1 MSLRTHNHKRKKT
14 MHPAITK
21 IIACQVVIEELLPLL
36 PEGTDYETLDLGL
49 HVNPDKLRA
58 TLQERIDASNK
69 EKGTILLGYG
79 LCSRAVVG
87 LRSKTCSLVVP
98 CTDDCIGI
106 FLGSREAYLKQLKAE
121 PGSYYLTKGWIEAG
135 DNMFGPQNQIVQRY
149 GKEKAEAL
157 IKKMLQNYTRLVFIN
172 TGKYRVEQYR
182 EYTERTASRYG
193 LRFEEIL
200 GATTL
205 VDKMA
210 NGPWD
215 EDFLVIP
222 PGQTIT
228 YESFYES
235 PRWTTPVT
243 TDGFGNADQ
252 R

>member
-1 MSLRTHNHKRKKT
+1 V
-14 MHPAITK
+14 HPAITR
-21 IIACQVVIEELLPLL
+21 ILACQVVIEELLPLL

-49 HVNPDKLRA
+49 HVNPDKLRT
-58 TLQERIDASNK
+58 TLQERINASGK

-87 LRSKTCSLVVP
+87 LRSERCFLVVP
-98 CTDDCIGI
+98 CVDDCIGI
-106 FLGSREAYLKQLKAE
+106 FLGSREAYLKQVKAE
-121 PGSYYLTKGWIEAG
+121 PGTYYLTKGWIEAG
-135 DNMFGPQNQIVQRY
+135 DNLFGDQNQIIQRY
-149 GKEKAEAL
+149 GPEQAEVL

-172 TGKYRVEQYR
+172 TGKYRVEHYR
-182 EYTERTASRYG
+182 DYAERTASRFG
-193 LRFEEIL
+193 LRFQEII

-215 EDFLVIP
+215 GDFVVIP

-228 YESFYES
+228 YEAFYES
-235 PRWTTPVT
+235 PIWTRPVI
-243 TDGFGNADQ
+243 TDHLGNLEH